1 MEVALKLISG
11 QFNPIQLNFS
21 RFLVGG
27 LVLIPFAVRELKKRG
42 RKLDGKAL
50 GSFALLGLMG
60 IAVSMSLY
68 QLSVT
73 RIQASVVGVLFSSNP
88 VFVTLFAFL
97 LLHETISKNQIA
109 GLVLDVAGI
118 VLIIQPWHLRLD
130 ALGVVYVLLAT
141 LLFALYGVCGKRQCA
156 RFGGIVVTCFGF
168 LFGAAEMIAI
178 AGLTHI
184 PALSAG
190 LTAAGLDTF
199 ASIPFFT
206 GYTLT
211 NLPIV
216 LFIYV
221 GVTGIGFTC
230 YFLSMEVTSAQTTSL
245 VFFFK
250 PALAPLLA
258 FLVLHEAIP
267 GNMLAGIA
275 CILCGSLVSILPG
288 LLALPLVIRT
298 TEEETEVVPNL
309 MIGFGID
316 EVQADYV
323 AEIKLRHLN
332 REYILKRTGEIEQ
345 LENDIADLKD
355 ILEKPARIRKIII
368 KELTEVAKKYAQPRR
383 SEILYDLP
391 EEESGAEEETIPDY
405 PVTVFFTR
413 EGYLKK
419 IPPQSLR
426 TAGAHK
432 LKEGDEII
440 QQVETRN
447 NVEALFFTDKQQVY
461 KVRLNELEDGKVAQ
475 MGIFIPGR
483 LGMDEGENILAMV
496 ITGDYAGFM
505 LFFFESGKC
514 AKIPL
519 ASYATKLNRRKLLKA
534 YCDKEPLAKMVFLPE
549 ETELAIRTSAGRML
563 LVGTAQISAKATRDS
578 QGVAVVTL
586 KKNQHI
592 ASVVP
597 AETLELANPHRYR
610 VRSLPATGALVRA
623 EDEGEQLSLL

>member
-1 MEVALKLISG
+1 MKRGYLYIAVTTLLFSSMEVALKLISG

-42 RKLDGKAL
+42 LKLDGKAL

-97 LLHETISKNQIA
+97 LLHETISKNQVA

-156 RFGGIVVTCFGF
+156 RFGGLVVTCFGF
-168 LFGAAEMIAI
+168 LFGAAEMIAL

-184 PALSAG
+184 PSLAAS

-206 GYTLT
+206 GYTLA

-216 LFIYV
+216 IFIYI

-288 LLALPLVIRT
+288 LLA
-298 TEEETEVVPNL
+298 
-309 MIGFGID
+309 
-316 EVQADYV
+316 Q
-323 AEIKLRHLN
+323 
-332 REYILKRTGEIEQ
+332 
-345 LENDIADLKD
+345 
-355 ILEKPARIRKIII
+355 RKSA
-368 KELTEVAKKYAQPRR
+368 L
-383 SEILYDLP
+383 
-391 EEESGAEEETIPDY
+391 
-405 PVTVFFTR
+405 PVTDGATR
-413 EGYLKK
+413 EK
-419 IPPQSLR
+419 I
-426 TAGAHK
+426 
-432 LKEGDEII
+432 E
-440 QQVETRN
+440 V
-447 NVEALFFTDKQQVY
+447 
-461 KVRLNELEDGKVAQ
+461 
-475 MGIFIPGR
+475 
-483 LGMDEGENILAMV
+483 
-496 ITGDYAGFM
+496 
-505 LFFFESGKC
+505 
-514 AKIPL
+514 
-519 ASYATKLNRRKLLKA
+519 
-534 YCDKEPLAKMVFLPE
+534 
-549 ETELAIRTSAGRML
+549 
-563 LVGTAQISAKATRDS
+563 
-578 QGVAVVTL
+578 
-586 KKNQHI
+586 
-592 ASVVP
+592 
-597 AETLELANPHRYR
+597 
-610 VRSLPATGALVRA
+610 
-623 EDEGEQLSLL
+623 

>member
-1 MEVALKLISG
+1 MKRGYLYIAVTTLLFSSMEVALKLISG

-97 LLHETISKNQIA
+97 LLHETISKNQVA

-141 LLFALYGVCGKRQCA
+141 LLFAL
-156 RFGGIVVTCFGF
+156 
-168 LFGAAEMIAI
+168 GAAEMIAL

-184 PALSAG
+184 PSLAAS

-206 GYTLT
+206 GYTLA

-288 LLALPLVIRT
+288 LLAQRRAAALP
-298 TEEETEVVPNL
+298 
-309 MIGFGID
+309 
-316 EVQADYV
+316 V
-323 AEIKLRHLN
+323 AEG
-332 REYILKRTGEIEQ
+332 TV
-345 LENDIADLKD
+345 
-355 ILEKPARIRKIII
+355 
-368 KELTEVAKKYAQPRR
+368 KEEV
-383 SEILYDLP
+383 E
-391 EEESGAEEETIPDY
+391 
-405 PVTVFFTR
+405 V
-413 EGYLKK
+413 
-419 IPPQSLR
+419 
-426 TAGAHK
+426 
-432 LKEGDEII
+432 
-440 QQVETRN
+440 
-447 NVEALFFTDKQQVY
+447 
-461 KVRLNELEDGKVAQ
+461 
-475 MGIFIPGR
+475 
-483 LGMDEGENILAMV
+483 
-496 ITGDYAGFM
+496 
-505 LFFFESGKC
+505 
-514 AKIPL
+514 
-519 ASYATKLNRRKLLKA
+519 
-534 YCDKEPLAKMVFLPE
+534 
-549 ETELAIRTSAGRML
+549 
-563 LVGTAQISAKATRDS
+563 
-578 QGVAVVTL
+578 
-586 KKNQHI
+586 
-592 ASVVP
+592 
-597 AETLELANPHRYR
+597 
-610 VRSLPATGALVRA
+610 
-623 EDEGEQLSLL
+623 

>member
-1 MEVALKLISG
+1 MKRGYLYIAVTTLLFSSMEVALKLISG

-230 YFLSMEVTSAQTTSL
+230 YFLSMEVTSAPRVLLQARARAAAGVSGAARGNPGQYARRYR
-245 VFFFK
+245 VH
-250 PALAPLLA
+250 PLRQSG
-258 FLVLHEAIP
+258 VHP
-267 GNMLAGIA
+267 
-275 CILCGSLVSILPG
+275 P
-288 LLALPLVIRT
+288 R
-298 TEEETEVVPNL
+298 
-309 MIGFGID
+309 
-316 EVQADYV
+316 
-323 AEIKLRHLN
+323 
-332 REYILKRTGEIEQ
+332 
-345 LENDIADLKD
+345 
-355 ILEKPARIRKIII
+355 PAR
-368 KELTEVAKKYAQPRR
+368 TAKGRCASVRGRHGQGRNR
-383 SEILYDLP
+383 NLNL
-391 EEESGAEEETIPDY
+391 
-405 PVTVFFTR
+405 
-413 EGYLKK
+413 
-419 IPPQSLR
+419 QSLR
-426 TAGAHK
+426 PQRSLRA
-432 LKEGDEII
+432 
-440 QQVETRN
+440 V
-447 NVEALFFTDKQQVY
+447 F
-461 KVRLNELEDGKVAQ
+461 
-475 MGIFIPGR
+475 
-483 LGMDEGENILAMV
+483 
-496 ITGDYAGFM
+496 
-505 LFFFESGKC
+505 
-514 AKIPL
+514 
-519 ASYATKLNRRKLLKA
+519 
-534 YCDKEPLAKMVFLPE
+534 VFLQNW
-549 ETELAIRTSAGRML
+549 A
-563 LVGTAQISAKATRDS
+563 
-578 QGVAVVTL
+578 
-586 KKNQHI
+586 
-592 ASVVP
+592 
-597 AETLELANPHRYR
+597 
-610 VRSLPATGALVRA
+610 
-623 EDEGEQLSLL
+623 